1 MFKQL
6 KRMVGQTKQD
16 ARSVQNG
23 DTEGALK
30 RRLRPAATKNA
41 PGGPDPPGR
50 MGRSAIAIAA
60 YIIRLI
66 SE

>member
-41 PGGPDPPGR
+41 PGGSIR
-50 MGRSAIAIAA
+50 MPRKTHL
-60 YIIRLI
+60 RR
-66 SE
+66 